1 MSRLAQGGTARKQ
14 EPEVLAK
21 SGTPQ
26 SGLSS
31 PARRSREQAESQSG
45 IRVSWEAAGL
55 GVRGQPLIPLTRHS
69 LAWPSA

>member
-1 MSRLAQGGTARKQ
+1 MSRLAQGGLVRKQ

-45 IRVSWEAAGL
+45 IRVSWEAAEL
-55 GVRGQPLIPLTRHS
+55 GIRGQPLVPLARRS